1 MESEYLPFFIVYED
15 RVYVHALCAYS
26 CRTFHEAV
34 AHTHLSFL
42 VNYKPQTRR
51 MSIPPL
57 LFVSDPVVVD
67 TKDVILYKENHLKK
81 VLFQEGFEKR
91 A

>member
-1 MESEYLPFFIVYED
+1 MESEYLPSFIVYKD
-15 RVYVHALCAYS
+15 RVYACMTPVVLSMKPLHI
-26 CRTFHEAV
+26 
-34 AHTHLSFL
+34 HTYIF
-42 VNYKPQTRR
+42 YKPQTRQ

-81 VLFQEGFEKR
+81 VLFQEGFKKR